1 MRKRPGGC
9 PSNVAEETRDTWEA
23 VQSLLAR
30 RNKTKHHRIKHDFA
44 FSRFVQCGHCRC
56 ALVGE
61 LKKQK
66 YVYYH
71 CTSHRRK
78 CPEPYTRE
86 ERLEDQ
92 LAVSLREL
100 IIPTGVLPWLHDAV
114 SDSDLSEGA
123 ARDWEIQ
130 RLEEQHRRLDAKIEA
145 MYEDKL
151 GGRIT
156 ADMYDWKA
164 GECTS
169 RSLEVLRRI
178 NEIRISEPAPV
189 QECIDL
195 MDLTS
200 RAADL
205 FRVQPP
211 KEKQGFLRLVLKSAS
226 WRDGRLQTEF
236 EQPFES
242 LRHSNQLSRKKQRRE
257 EMPTTD
263 SEIWLPKNHGFQLPL
278 NDNVSS

>member
-1 MRKRPGGC
+1 
-9 PSNVAEETRDTWEA
+9 
-23 VQSLLAR
+23 
-30 RNKTKHHRIKHDFA
+30 
-44 FSRFVQCGHCRC
+44 
-56 ALVGE
+56 
-61 LKKQK
+61 
-66 YVYYH
+66 
-71 CTSHRRK
+71 
-78 CPEPYTRE
+78 
-86 ERLEDQ
+86 
-92 LAVSLREL
+92 
-100 IIPTGVLPWLHDAV
+100 
-114 SDSDLSEGA
+114 
-123 ARDWEIQ
+123 
-130 RLEEQHRRLDAKIEA
+130 

-211 KEKQGFLRLVLKSAS
+211 KE
-226 WRDGRLQTEF
+226 
-236 EQPFES
+236 
-242 LRHSNQLSRKKQRRE
+242 
-257 EMPTTD
+257 
-263 SEIWLPKNHGFQLPL
+263 
-278 NDNVSS
+278 NV